1 MLYTVITNNMTMSL
15 ANFDFP
21 AELVTLLTG
30 CDETQEVKHFATTL
44 RSNFMQLKYKIH
56 VQY

>member
-15 ANFDFP
+15 ANCDFP

-30 CDETQEVKHFATTL
+30 CDETQK
-44 RSNFMQLKYKIH
+44 RSEAFCNH
-56 VQY
+56 T